1 MKINYIFI
9 GLLAFAVGIG
19 IARYN
24 MPNSD
29 SGLETSDNGSSKRPV
44 IPVKIG
50 GDFTLMQDGKPV
62 KLSDF
67 QDQLVVMYFGF
78 ASCPDVCPTTLAVIA
93 SALRELT
100 PEELQKVQPIFISID
115 PERDR
120 GENLMAY
127 ASHFHPGFIGIT
139 GDADKVQKVAN
150 QYGAFFIKSQS
161 DSGLGYTLDHTSET
175 YLVSEGG
182 KHVTAL
188 PHEMTINS
196 LLTAMRAAL
205 DQKARFQQE

>member
-1 MKINYIFI
+1 MKITYIFI

-19 IARYN
+19 IAIFN
-24 MPNSD
+24 TPD
-29 SGLETSDNGSSKRPV
+29 SAPGLAGSDNSGIKRAV
-44 IPVKIG
+44 IPDKIG
-50 GDFTLMQDGKPV
+50 GDFTLMQDGRPV

-78 ASCPDVCPTTLAVIA
+78 ASCPDVCPTTLAIIA

-127 ASHFHPGFIGIT
+127 ATHFHPDFIGIT
-139 GDADKVQKVAN
+139 GDADEVQKVAN

-161 DSGLGYTLDHTSET
+161 DSALGYTLDHTSET
-175 YLVSEGG
+175 YLVSGGG

-188 PHEMTINS
+188 PHEMTTSS
-196 LLTAMRAAL
+196 LLTAMRTAL
-205 DQKARFQQE
+205 EQKARFQQE